1 MNKVMMLGRLTRD
14 PDISTTNSGTKVARF
29 SIAVNRRYKT
39 EGGPE
44 ADFFDCTAFG
54 ERAGFVE
61 KYLVKGTKI
70 LVEGELQNN
79 NYTNRDG
86 NKVYSMR
93 IMVNGI
99 EFAESKKAS
108 TQQSPP
114 DDGFVDVPDNG
125 DDEIP
130 FA

>member
-1 MNKVMMLGRLTRD
+1 MNKVIMLGRLTRD
-14 PDISTTNSGTKVARF
+14 PDISTASSGTKVARF
-29 SIAVNRRYKT
+29 SLAVNRRFKT

-44 ADFFDCTAFG
+44 ADFFDCTTFG

-61 KYLVKGTKI
+61 KYLIKGTKI

-86 NKVYSMR
+86 NKVYGMR
-93 IMVNGI
+93 ILVNSI
-99 EFAESKKAS
+99 EFAESKKSSAP
-108 TQQSPP
+108 QAPP
-114 DDGFVDVPDNG
+114 SDDFVDVADDG